1 MTSTQSLP
9 AAAALALALAAS
21 PAAAQTTVDAPSQQQ
36 ERIGAILGAL
46 FGDRLGATTSI
57 ESQWA
62 AGRTPLLTQRTQ
74 FTARIDSDVRSGAIN
89 QTTGTRLKTDYT
101 ALVDLETRYGAD
113 RRFTAEERADLASRY
128 EALTRVLSDGRYA
141 DAPSAGASV
150 VAGKADFDRR
160 VDAAVS
166 SRRLSRTDGTRLKTE
181 YSALIQVEAGYL
193 RDGQITARERDDLDS
208 RLDALDAR
216 VGDVGYGG
224 GTTVQ
229 TPRNRLDAVLRA
241 LPSSGLSAAAQTQL
255 RIEHEDLNR
264 LAAAYERLT
273 PSTDER
279 AYLERRISELETRA
293 KVRR

>member
-1 MTSTQSLP
+1 MTATHCLP
-9 AAAALALALAAS
+9 AAALALALAAF
-21 PAAAQTTVDAPSQQQ
+21 PAAAQTPVDAPSQQQ

-46 FGDRLGATTSI
+46 FGDRLGVTTSI

-62 AGRTPLLTQRTQ
+62 AGRTPLLTQRAQ
-74 FTARIDSDVRSGAIN
+74 FTARVDSDVRSGAIS
-89 QTTGTRLKTDYT
+89 QMTGTRLKNDYA

-113 RRFTAEERADLASRY
+113 RRFTADERSDLASRY
-128 EALTRVLSDGRYA
+128 SALTRVLSDGRYA
-141 DAPSAGASV
+141 DASPDTASV
-150 VAGKADFDRR
+150 AGGKADFDRR

-166 SRRLSRTDGTRLKTE
+166 SRRLSRTEGTRLKTD

-193 RDGQITARERDDLDS
+193 RDGQITAREREDLDA

-216 VGDVGYGG
+216 VGDIGYGG
-224 GTTVQ
+224 AVQ

-241 LPSSGLSAAAQTQL
+241 LPSAGLSAAAQTQL
-255 RIEHEDLNR
+255 RVEQEDLSR

-279 AYLERRISELETRA
+279 AYLERRVSELETRA